1 MQFTGKTLSM
11 ALGVG
16 LAGALMVPGLASAA
30 DADVAKHFKNKTV
43 TVLIPYGPG
52 GTYDK
57 YGQTFTRHMDKY
69 IPGEPTMI
77 VQHMPGAGG
86 VKAMNYAYN
95 VMPKNGLNMI
105 TPLDNTVV
113 NQLLRPEKMRYQSEK
128 FIWLGATNQTNVIL
142 VVGQKKGVSSL
153 EDWKKSG
160 TALIGSSSGL
170 GSTSTLIPRYVM
182 SALKLKGKVV
192 AGYKGSSASIFAVER
207 GEADMSAFNWL
218 AWSSKVPH
226 WFEGD
231 KPFAKAFVQAGV
243 WKDPDLQDVPMLEDV
258 VPEEYKAGAKFLGT
272 LGPLGRGLALP
283 PGVPNLVIGPLRTAY
298 DKMNADPAFAA
309 ELEKRKLRL
318 IPSKGADIQKTV
330 EEAMKASTPE
340 VIAFVRKAIYPEAK

>member
-1 MQFTGKTLSM
+1 MNFTRKKTASA
-11 ALGVG
+11 ALGIA
-16 LAGALMVPGLASAA
+16 LAGAALVSAPA
-30 DADVAKHFKNKTV
+30 AANGVAEHFKDKTV
-43 TVLIPYGPG
+43 TILIPYGPG

-57 YGQTFTRHMDKY
+57 YGQTFARHMDKF
-69 IPGEPTMI
+69 IPGEPNMI
-77 VQHMPGAGG
+77 VKHMPGAGG
-86 VKAMNYAYN
+86 AKAMNYAYN
-95 VMPKNGLNMI
+95 VMPKDGLNMI

-113 NQLLRPEKMRYQSEK
+113 NQLLRPEKMRYESGK

-142 VVGQKKGVSSL
+142 VASLKKGIASL

-160 TALIGSSSGL
+160 AEMIGSSSGIA
-170 GSTSTLIPRYVM
+170 STSTLIPNYVM

-231 KPFAKAFVQAGV
+231 KPFAKALVQAGV
-243 WKDPDLQDVPMLEDV
+243 WKDPDLPDVPMLEDV
-258 VPEEYKAGAKFLGT
+258 VPAEYKAGAKFLGT

-283 PGVPNLVIGPLRTAY
+283 PGVPQLVIEPLRTAY
-298 DKMNADPAFAA
+298 DRMNADPAFAA
-309 ELEKRKLRL
+309 ELKKRKLRL

-330 EEAMKASTPE
+330 EDAMTATTPE
-340 VIAFVRKAIYPEAK
+340 VIAFVREAIFPKK